1 VTDAATGPVG
11 GKAAAG
17 GICRD
22 VRRRT
27 IFWLVVGLVGV
38 LLLVVVG
45 TIAFSLLDK
54 DGVFGLVGDLED
66 DVVTYFSVFGLIFA
80 DAIVPIFP
88 GETTLNTA
96 SVAASQGELE
106 LWLVIVAGALG
117 AVLGDSALYWIAR
130 TGPRRLK
137 AKLRAASEK
146 DARVAKGL
154 ALLGRSGPLLIA
166 CGRFVPG
173 VRFAVGVSMGVIEYP
188 YRRFLLWSA
197 IGGVAWAIYT
207 CALAYWV
214 GTALADFPVASILV
228 SGLVTTVLIGGV
240 YWYDRRHQESDVEP
254 AVAGDSPTG
263 GAKRDATPSAELGAR
278 GDGMSVHDA
287 DV

>member
-1 VTDAATGPVG
+1 
-11 GKAAAG
+11 
-17 GICRD
+17 

-45 TIAFSLLDK
+45 TIVFSLLDK
-54 DGVFGLVGDLED
+54 DGAFGLVAELDE

-96 SVAASQGELE
+96 SVAASQGELD
-106 LWLVIVAGALG
+106 LVPVIVAGALG

-137 AKLRAASEK
+137 ARLEAAEQK
-146 DARVAKGL
+146 DERVAKGI
-154 ALLGRSGPLLIA
+154 AVLGRSGPLLIA

-173 VRFAVGVSMGVIEYP
+173 VRFAVGVSMGLIEYP

-197 IGGVAWAIYT
+197 IGGLAWASYT
-207 CALAYWV
+207 CALAYWI

-240 YWYDRRHQESDVEP
+240 YWYDRRHHEGDVKP

-287 DV
+287 EV